1 MSVLPRIRAGDV
13 IERFEVETVSNERL
27 SIPADFILTHL
38 QFRRFAGCPVCTLH
52 LRSFVRRH
60 DALKARRIREVVV
73 FHSSRGALLEHHA
86 DFPFALV
93 ADPSRQ
99 LYRKFGV
106 DRTLGSLLNPAAW
119 PAVIK
124 GAVSTKTVF
133 PERALTAFELPAD
146 FLVAPDG
153 RVLAGKYGRHADDQ
167 WSVDELISLSNSTEA
182 SKIQQKE
189 YSNERTH

>member
-1 MSVLPRIRAGDV
+1 MPFTTPPRIRAGKV

-52 LRSFVRRH
+52 LHSFVRRH
-60 DALKARRIREVVV
+60 DELKARSIREVVV
-73 FHSSRGALLEHHA
+73 FHSSREALLEHHA

-99 LYRKFGV
+99 LRRRFEVK
-106 DRTLGSLLNPAAW
+106 RTLGSLLNPAAW
-119 PAVIK
+119 PAVVK

-133 PERALTAFELPAD
+133 PEHALTAFELPAD
-146 FLVAPDG
+146 FLVAPNG
-153 RVLAGKYGRHADDQ
+153 WIVASKYGRHADDQ
-167 WSVDELISLSNSTEA
+167 WSVDELISISNSTKA
-182 SKIQQKE
+182 SKIRQTK
-189 YSNERTH
+189 